1 MRKSTTAF
9 NLGICIFLGACA
21 HREAETNQLAV
32 ELPSN
37 WSAKGTKKAKSTDLA
52 NDWIAGFKD
61 DQLVALVDEALLANP
76 TLQTAAARME
86 QAMTES
92 RLAGAERLPN
102 AGAGL
107 QGQRQ
112 RANLASGY
120 NYLNSYNL
128 NVNLSWEIDL
138 WGRLGNKQKAA
149 RASEEASRNDYEA
162 AKLSLAA
169 QVTKAWFNLKEATGQ
184 TQQARKT
191 MRAYRN
197 NLQTLETRFESGL
210 SNSLELLQT
219 RAELANADAAFKARQ
234 RLQDQATRTLEILLG
249 RYPMA
254 ELKTLSQLPELRDPI
269 PAGLPAQ
276 LLERRP
282 DLIAARER
290 VLAAEQNVRA
300 SRKEWLPRLSLTS
313 SIGTASS
320 EFEDLLKRDF
330 GVGNIVGNLAQPLFQ
345 GGRIR
350 ANVDRSK
357 SLHAQAKANYHNIA
371 LRAFLEVESA
381 LASEHFLTQESRRLS
396 QANNE
401 AAAAEALAWERYQN
415 GTLDFINVL
424 NTQRAAASARSRYL
438 GIQNQLLQNRVDCLL
453 ALGGSLNTAL

>member
-1 MRKSTTAF
+1 MHKYKIITH
-9 NLGICIFLGACA
+9 LGICIFFSACA
-21 HREAETNQLAV
+21 HREEATTLPIV
-32 ELPSN
+32 ELPAN
-37 WSAKGTKKAKSTDLA
+37 WSAKSIKKANRTDLT
-52 NDWIAGFKD
+52 NNWIASFKD
-61 DQLVALVDEALLANP
+61 KQLAALVDEALLANP
-76 TLQTAAARME
+76 TLQIAAARMV
-86 QAMTES
+86 QALNES
-92 RLAGAERLPN
+92 QIAGAERLPN
-102 AGAGL
+102 AGAGF
-107 QGQRQ
+107 QAQRQ
-112 RANLASGY
+112 RTNSTFGY
-120 NYLNSYNL
+120 NYLNNYNL

-149 RASEEASRNDYEA
+149 RASAKASNNDYKA
-162 AKLSLAA
+162 AQLSLAA

-191 MRAYRN
+191 MRSYQN
-197 NLQTLETRFESGL
+197 NLQTLETRFETGL
-210 SNSLELLQT
+210 STSLELLQT
-219 RAELANADAAFKARQ
+219 RTELANAAAALKARQ
-234 RLQDQATRTLEILLG
+234 RLQEQATRTLEVLLG

-254 ELKTLSQLPELRDPI
+254 ELKTLSNLPELEGPI

-320 EFEDLLKRDF
+320 EFENLLERDF
-330 GVGNIVGNLAQPLFQ
+330 GIGNVIGNLTQPLFQ

-357 SLHAQAKANYHNIA
+357 SLQEQAQANYHNIA
-371 LRAFLEVESA
+371 LRAFLEVENA
-381 LASEHFLTQESRRLS
+381 LASEHYLNQESHRLS
-396 QANNE
+396 QANKE
-401 AAAAEALAWERYQN
+401 AIAAEALAWERYRN

-424 NTQRAAASARSRYL
+424 NTQRAAASSRSRQL
-438 GIQNQLLQNRVDCLL
+438 GIQNQLLQNRIDCLL
-453 ALGGSLNTAL
+453 ALGGSLNTTL

>member
-1 MRKSTTAF
+1 MRKSTSAF
-9 NLGICIFLGACA
+9 NLGICIFFSACA
-21 HREAETNQLAV
+21 HREAETIHPIV

-37 WSAKGTKKAKSTDLA
+37 WSAKGAKNARSTDLT

-61 DQLVALVDEALLANP
+61 SQLLALVDEALLANP
-76 TLQTAAARME
+76 TLQIAAARME
-86 QAMTES
+86 QARTES
-92 RLAGAERLPN
+92 QLAGAERLPN
-102 AGAGL
+102 AGSGL
-107 QGQRQ
+107 QAQRQ
-112 RANLASGY
+112 RTVPTSGY
-120 NYLNSYNL
+120 NYLNTYNL
-128 NVNLSWEIDL
+128 NINLSWEIDL

-149 RASEEASRNDYEA
+149 RASAEASNNDYEA
-162 AKLSLAA
+162 AQLSLAA
-169 QVTKAWFNLKEATGQ
+169 QVTKSWFNLKEATGQ

-197 NLQTLETRFESGL
+197 NLQTLEARFESGL
-210 SNSLELLQT
+210 SNRLELLQT
-219 RAELANADAAFKARQ
+219 RTELANADAAFKARQ
-234 RLQDQATRTLEILLG
+234 RLQEQATRALEILLG

-254 ELKTLSQLPELRDPI
+254 ELKTLSQLPELKDPI

-282 DLIAARER
+282 DLKAARER

-320 EFEDLLKRDF
+320 EFENLLARDF
-330 GVGNIVGNLAQPLFQ
+330 GVGNVIGNLTQPLFQ

-357 SLHAQAKANYHNIA
+357 SLHEQAEANYQNIA
-371 LRAFLEVESA
+371 LRAFLEVENA
-381 LASEHFLTQESRRLS
+381 LASEYYLTQESRRLN

-424 NTQRAAASARSRYL
+424 NTQRAAASARSRHL

-453 ALGGSLNTAL
+453 ALGGSLKSAL